1 MTYEFTAERERTYL
15 HVTGRGEHTAEHLR
29 QLLLDAYRSAIEHG
43 CDTLLIELNFTGP
56 SLSVGTIYSVVSER
70 SGDGAQLRH
79 IVWVDKDPGH
89 HERAEF
95 AEAAARKLGV
105 SVQFFPNLEEARRS
119 LQEWQ
124 GGPGRRTGGNPP
136 R

>member
-1 MTYEFTAERERTYL
+1 MTYEFTAEREQRYL
-15 HVTGRGEHTAEHLR
+15 HVTGRGEHTAENLR
-29 QLLLDAYRSAIEHG
+29 RLLLDAYQAAVEQR

-56 SLSVGTIYSVVSER
+56 SLSVGAIYSVISER

-105 SVQFFPNLEEARRS
+105 SVQFFPNLEEARRA
-119 LQEWQ
+119 LQGRQ
-124 GGPGRRTGGNPP
+124 GRA
-136 R
+136 